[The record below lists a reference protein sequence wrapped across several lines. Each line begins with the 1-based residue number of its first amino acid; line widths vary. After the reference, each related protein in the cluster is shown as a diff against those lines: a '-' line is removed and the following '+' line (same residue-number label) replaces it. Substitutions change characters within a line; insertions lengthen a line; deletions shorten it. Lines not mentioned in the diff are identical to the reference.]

1 MIPAVLFTLVLSFLL
16 ACLTWLVIGSRFGLI
31 RSQAEND
38 VLNLLSY
45 LLLLVPLSFVI
56 DFVVIG
62 GIVLTLNDVDPYRSK
77 FGERFSVRRRG

>member
-16 ACLTWLVIGSRFGLI
+16 ACLTWLGMGSRVGLN

-45 LLLLVPLSFVI
+45 LLLLVPPSFVI
-56 DFVVIG
+56 VFFVIG
-62 GIVLTLNDVDPYRSK
+62 
-77 FGERFSVRRRG
+77 

>member
-16 ACLTWLVIGSRFGLI
+16 ASLTWLVIGSRFGLI

-56 DFVVIG
+56 VFFVIG
-62 GIVLTLNDVDPYRSK
+62 
-77 FGERFSVRRRG
+77 

>member
-31 RSQAEND
+31 QSQAEND

-56 DFVVIG
+56 VFFVIG
-62 GIVLTLNDVDPYRSK
+62 
-77 FGERFSVRRRG
+77 

>member
-31 RSQAEND
+31 GSQAEND

-56 DFVVIG
+56 VFFVIG
-62 GIVLTLNDVDPYRSK
+62 
-77 FGERFSVRRRG
+77 

>member
-16 ACLTWLVIGSRFGLI
+16 ACLTWLVIGSRFGSI

-56 DFVVIG
+56 VFFVIG
-62 GIVLTLNDVDPYRSK
+62 
-77 FGERFSVRRRG
+77 

>member
-45 LLLLVPLSFVI
+45 FLLLVPISFVI
-56 DFVVIG
+56 VFFVIG
-62 GIVLTLNDVDPYRSK
+62 
-77 FGERFSVRRRG
+77 